1 MKHTMSKGIIRAV
14 TGSVGRFLSI
24 FAIVAIGCGLFAGV
38 RSTGDE
44 MRATTDRYFDQ
55 TGLSDAQ
62 IFSPLGFTE
71 TDAERFSGI
80 EGVEYFMPV
89 VSVTVASEHG
99 DEMRNLRVQTY
110 LAGDAHD
117 RMNRPQLVEGRL
129 PESAS
134 ECVVE
139 HRSIRDG
146 SYAIGEKIHVLIES
160 DSYES
165 MFLRQK
171 EFVVVGSVDSPL
183 YLSFSWSAISI
194 GSKEPRYN
202 IFTNVDAF
210 NPGRYN
216 SLHFIFEG
224 TAETFCYSPAYDDI
238 VSSGTRE
245 LELKT
250 QAWVVDRYREYRENK
265 EGAFSEIPE
274 KLITDFFESEIEPY
288 FILTRDDVQ
297 GYTLFEND
305 TQRVDGLARIFPV
318 LFYLVSALVCLTT
331 MTRMVEEERTQI
343 GIQKAL
349 GYSTAAIS
357 VKYIAYALSAGL
369 LGGLFGITVGF
380 QIFPRVIYRPYLI
393 MYRLPPIRPEFRFEH
408 AWPALVFA
416 VLAIVLATIFAI
428 IKTLRSRPAQLM
440 RPIPPLIGRSVPLEK
455 IGFLWRSISFFH
467 KVTVRNLFRYEKR
480 LIMTI
485 LGIAGCTSL
494 ILTGFGLKNAVND
507 IIDKQFTQILTHD
520 YRIYTKQSLAQ
531 NDEEGIVLMLADIKG
546 ISEVCPVFAQTVR
559 MGDGDENN
567 MEVSLLV
574 PSNPDLFRRFYNLR
588 ERESRAPISLPSDQV
603 VISEK
608 AAILLGIQ
616 KGDSVL
622 IQPEGKEAFES
633 TVYAIAENYV
643 EHYLYMSPEYAS
655 RRLGGMGEY
664 NVLLAQTED
673 MSNAER
679 ERLASEILEQDSFS
693 ALLSYSKVKEHMH
706 EIFKNLDALIYVL
719 IGSAFALALIVLY
732 NLTNINVRERIRE
745 IATLKVLGFYDSEVS
760 SYVFRENAVL
770 TLLGAA
776 PGLLI
781 GMFMHSSVTLSG
793 EVDMIMFGRDIHPS
807 SFFFAYL
814 ITCAFS
820 MVIHGIMHFYL
831 KRIRMVESLK
841 SVE

>member
-1 MKHTMSKGIIRAV
+1 
-14 TGSVGRFLSI
+14 
-24 FAIVAIGCGLFAGV
+24 
-38 RSTGDE
+38 
-44 MRATTDRYFDQ
+44 
-55 TGLSDAQ
+55 
-62 IFSPLGFTE
+62 
-71 TDAERFSGI
+71 
-80 EGVEYFMPV
+80 
-89 VSVTVASEHG
+89 
-99 DEMRNLRVQTY
+99 
-110 LAGDAHD
+110 
-117 RMNRPQLVEGRL
+117 
-129 PESAS
+129 
-134 ECVVE
+134 
-139 HRSIRDG
+139 
-146 SYAIGEKIHVLIES
+146 
-160 DSYES
+160 
-165 MFLRQK
+165 
-171 EFVVVGSVDSPL
+171 
-183 YLSFSWSAISI
+183 
-194 GSKEPRYN
+194 
-202 IFTNVDAF
+202 
-210 NPGRYN
+210 
-216 SLHFIFEG
+216 
-224 TAETFCYSPAYDDI
+224 
-238 VSSGTRE
+238 
-245 LELKT
+245 
-250 QAWVVDRYREYRENK
+250 
-265 EGAFSEIPE
+265 
-274 KLITDFFESEIEPY
+274 
-288 FILTRDDVQ
+288 
-297 GYTLFEND
+297 
-305 TQRVDGLARIFPV
+305 
-318 LFYLVSALVCLTT
+318 
-331 MTRMVEEERTQI
+331 
-343 GIQKAL
+343 
-349 GYSTAAIS
+349 
-357 VKYIAYALSAGL
+357 
-369 LGGLFGITVGF
+369 
-380 QIFPRVIYRPYLI
+380 
-393 MYRLPPIRPEFRFEH
+393 
-408 AWPALVFA
+408 
-416 VLAIVLATIFAI
+416 
-428 IKTLRSRPAQLM
+428 M

-807 SFFFAYL
+807 SFFLAYL